1 MSLQCPYCEY
11 ICERKNVLSRHLN
24 KYHLDEND
32 KKDIQCERCGKAFY
46 NLESL
51 RRHLKKRNCESK
63 VSNTNEATEMI
74 QEPPIIEQPNDTIQ
88 ETTTEPDII
97 YIETMKNEI
106 EKRKRPFVKWLI
118 FAGVM
123 IFITKIYHKR
133 HN

>member
-32 KKDIQCERCGKAFY
+32 KKDIQCETCGKAFY

-51 RRHLKKRNCESK
+51 RRHLKKRNCENR

-88 ETTTEPDII
+88 ETTTEPEII

-118 FAGVM
+118 LAGVM
-123 IFITKIYHKR
+123 LFITKIYHKR
-133 HN
+133 RD